1 MSGQEHP
8 NVGMSSGIASVDVR
22 RIGAGDVLAVRA
34 FFDSVPEGDRTF
46 FREDVSA
53 PGVIESWTTD
63 VDAHRFVALVD
74 GSIAGYLAVLPGVA
88 WSRHVAEL
96 RLVVGPDHR
105 RMGVGRSLARHAVVE
120 SAGIGVTKLVVEVVA
135 QQEPTVAMF
144 SALGF
149 EAEGLLKDHV
159 RSLDGEVHDLLVLS
173 HFVDDLWSAMT
184 TMGIDDAVGQ

>member
-1 MSGQEHP
+1 
-8 NVGMSSGIASVDVR
+8 MSSGLAQVEVR

-53 PGVIESWTTD
+53 PGVIEAWTTD
-63 VDAHRFVALVD
+63 VDPHRSIALVD
-74 GSIAGYLAVLPGVA
+74 GAIAGYLAVLPGIA
-88 WSRHVAEL
+88 WSRHVAEI

-105 RMGVGRSLARHAVVE
+105 RVGVGRALARHAEVE
-120 SAGIGVTKLVVEVVA
+120 SVERGMTKLVVEVVA
-135 QQEPTVAMF
+135 EQESTVAMF

-159 RSLDGEVHDLLVLS
+159 VSLDGEVHDLLVLS
-173 HFVDDLWSAMT
+173 HFVGDLWSAMT
-184 TMGIDDAVGQ
+184 TTGIDEALSD